1 MSLSTRSGKLGAM
14 TVAARP
20 YHHGNLAATLLE
32 HAERAL
38 EERGAGELSLRE
50 LAREI
55 GVSHAAPR
63 RHFADK
69 QALLGALAESG
80 FERLEATL
88 AGAVSEAAGRPFEE
102 RLTALARAYVGFAV
116 ERPALLELMYATKHD
131 PAASD
136 RLREAA
142 TRTFAVPL
150 GVITD
155 AQATGDV
162 VPGDP
167 EAVGIAAWA
176 TIHGIASM
184 SGSGMLAPA
193 ELDAL
198 VAVAIERAVL
208 GLRPR

>member
-1 MSLSTRSGKLGAM
+1 MMSLSTRTGTLGAM

-20 YHHGNLAATLLE
+20 YHHGNLAAALLA

-38 EERGAGELSLRE
+38 EERGAGALSLRE
-50 LAREI
+50 LA
-55 GVSHAAPR
+55 

-88 AGAVSEAAGRPFEE
+88 ADAVSEAAGRPFQE

-142 TRTFAVPL
+142 TRTFAIPL
-150 GVITD
+150 GVITE
-155 AQATGDV
+155 AQAAGDV

-198 VAVAIERAVL
+198 VAIAIERAVL
-208 GLRPR
+208 GLCPR